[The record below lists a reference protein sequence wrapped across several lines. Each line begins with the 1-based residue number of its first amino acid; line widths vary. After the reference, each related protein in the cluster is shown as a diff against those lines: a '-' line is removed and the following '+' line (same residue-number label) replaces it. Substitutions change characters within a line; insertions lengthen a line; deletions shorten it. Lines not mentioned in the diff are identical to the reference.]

1 MSSTWAK
8 MFQFEAGGAGIDT
21 SAGPVMSCSTGHSPS
36 PSTPKKL
43 HLSSSSEV
51 VVSSVVRVDFESSH
65 FRTSE
70 LEDEL

>member
-8 MFQFEAGGAGIDT
+8 MFRFEAGGAGIDT

-36 PSTPKKL
+36 TPKQSY
-43 HLSSSSEV
+43 LSSSSEV

-70 LEDEL
+70 LEDKL